1 MKPENVLILPGW
13 QNSGPEHWQ
22 SRWER
27 AHGYRRVEQHDWMRP
42 KRGDWIARLEEVL
55 LDCDGPAVLVAHS
68 LGCLHTAAWA
78 SHSQNT
84 ARVKAVLLVAP
95 GDAEREDMRPLLPT
109 WSPIALQRL
118 PFPSVLVGSRNDPYC
133 SFERAEGLAQAEL
146 ILGQIRLP
154 RTLLGLL
161 VGSVLAL
168 CGVAMQG
175 LFRNPLADP
184 GLIGVSSGA
193 ALGASIAIVG
203 GAALGGLPEAFAPYL
218 LSLFA
223 FIGGLGVTALVYR
236 LGRRDGETNV
246 ATMLLAGIAL
256 TALAGAAIGLF
267 TYLADDATLRTLTFW
282 NLGSLNGA
290 SYQRLWPLLLV
301 AVGVALWL
309 PRRAHALNALLLGES
324 EARHL
329 GIEVEKLKREL
340 VFCTALGVGAAV
352 AAAGLIGFIGLV
364 VPHLVRL
371 LAGPDHRVLLPASL
385 LAGASLLLFA
395 DLIARLALAPAELPI
410 GIVTA
415 FIGAPFFLFLL
426 VRGRA

>member
-1 MKPENVLILPGW
+1 MNRLVKPRTLFVTLTLLCLLAIWLSLALGPVSLPLIDTL
-13 QNSGPEHWQ
+13 
-22 SRWER
+22 R
-27 AHGYRRVEQHDWMRP
+27 AG
-42 KRGDWIARLEEVL
+42 ARLIGL
-55 LDCDGPAVLVAHS
+55 PVA
-68 LGCLHTAAWA
+68 G
-78 SHSQNT
+78 
-84 ARVKAVLLVAP
+84 
-95 GDAEREDMRPLLPT
+95 
-109 WSPIALQRL
+109 
-118 PFPSVLVGSRNDPYC
+118 
-133 SFERAEGLAQAEL
+133 EGLEQAEL

-154 RTLLGLL
+154 RTLLGLT
-161 VGSVLAL
+161 VGAVLAL
-168 CGVAMQG
+168 SGVAMQG

-184 GLIGVSSGA
+184 GLVGVSAGA
-193 ALGASIAIVG
+193 ALGAAVAIVG
-203 GAALGGLPEAFAPYL
+203 GSWMGGIPEVFAPYL
-218 LSLFA
+218 LSLCA
-223 FIGGLGVTALVYR
+223 FLGGLGVTALVYR
-236 LGRRDGETNV
+236 LGRRDGQTNV

-256 TALAGAAIGLF
+256 TALAGAAVGLF

-290 SYQRLWPLLLV
+290 SYLRLWPLVLV
-301 AVGVALWL
+301 AVVVSLWL
-309 PRRAHALNALLLGES
+309 PRRAQALNALLLGES

-415 FIGAPFFLFLL
+415 FIGAPFFLYLL
-426 VRGRA
+426 LRGRA

>member
-1 MKPENVLILPGW
+1 MMPRVRPRTLFITLALLCLLAVWLSLALGPVSLPLFDTL
-13 QNSGPEHWQ
+13 
-22 SRWER
+22 R
-27 AHGYRRVEQHDWMRP
+27 AGLR
-42 KRGDWIARLEEVL
+42 
-55 LDCDGPAVLVAHS
+55 
-68 LGCLHTAAWA
+68 
-78 SHSQNT
+78 
-84 ARVKAVLLVAP
+84 
-95 GDAEREDMRPLLPT
+95 
-109 WSPIALQRL
+109 
-118 PFPSVLVGSRNDPYC
+118 LVGLPVSG
-133 SFERAEGLAQAEL
+133 EGLEQAEM

-154 RTLLGLL
+154 RTLLGLA
-161 VGSVLAL
+161 VGAVLAL
-168 CGVAMQG
+168 SGVAMQG

-184 GLIGVSSGA
+184 GLVGVASGA
-193 ALGASIAIVG
+193 ALGAAVAIVG
-203 GAALGGLPEAFAPYL
+203 GSWLGGIPDWFAPYL

-223 FIGGLGVTALVYR
+223 FVGGLGVTAMVYR
-236 LGRRDGETNV
+236 LGRRDGQTNV
-246 ATMLLAGIAL
+246 ATMLLAGIAM
-256 TALAGAAIGLF
+256 TALGGSAVGLF

-290 SYQRLWPLLLV
+290 SYERLWPLLLV
-301 AVGVALWL
+301 AAAVALWL
-309 PRRAHALNALLLGES
+309 PRRAQALNALLLGES

-371 LAGPDHRVLLPASL
+371 VAGPDHRVLLPASL
-385 LAGASLLLFA
+385 LAGGTLLLFA

-426 VRGRA
+426 VKVRN